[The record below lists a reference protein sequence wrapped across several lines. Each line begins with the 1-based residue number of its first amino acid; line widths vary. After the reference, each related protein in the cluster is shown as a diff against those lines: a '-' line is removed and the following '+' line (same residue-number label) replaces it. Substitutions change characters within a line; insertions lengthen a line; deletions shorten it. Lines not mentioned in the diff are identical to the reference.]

1 MAFIWFVVQVHHVKQ
16 LSWSICLQILQNNN
30 KCCILSAGKTRLM
43 KYKFSLLIC
52 FSLIVGAWNKVTSV
66 CILPRWF
73 VSCNCDFMLVYRD
86 MWNYVDVLT
95 LFVYI
100 VIVLLRIVTI
110 VRGGDPYQNS
120 LLEVTN
126 RLYGVNTLFVV
137 MRFSSL
143 LAVSSVVGPLQL
155 ALFRMFVDLLIIL
168 LQFGFV
174 IAAFSLAITKIYT
187 AEMSYLTPTHNQ
199 TEYHAEYDAWVNAL
213 FVIFSA
219 SSSSSSISLSSSVN
233 FI

>member
-1 MAFIWFVVQVHHVKQ
+1 M
-16 LSWSICLQILQNNN
+16 QILSFD
-30 KCCILSAGKTRLM
+30 I
-43 KYKFSLLIC
+43 YIF
-52 FSLIVGAWNKVTSV
+52 FLIVGAKNKVTSV
-66 CILPRWF
+66 CILHWF
-73 VSCNCDFMLVYRD
+73 VSCNCDFMLVCRD

-100 VIVLLRIVTI
+100 FIVLLRIVTI
-110 VRGGDPYQNS
+110 VRGGDPYQNGF
-120 LLEVTN
+120 LEVTN

-187 AEMSYLTPTHNQ
+187 AEMSYLTPTYNK
-199 TEYHAEYDAWVNAL
+199 TEYHAEYHPWVNAL
-213 FVIFSA
+213 FSFR
-219 SSSSSSISLSSSVN
+219 LLRHHHHYHYRHQ
-233 FI
+233 